1 MAGKKMAVLIGINN
15 YENCG
20 LLNYA
25 IQDVEALRDIL
36 IDPQRG
42 GYQSEYV
49 KTLIDKES
57 PHPHRANILNMI
69 GNITRGANAEDSI
82 LMYFAGHGLT
92 LDNEPCI
99 LPIDAYP
106 NNAKTCIPIKD
117 LQEQVEHSAAN
128 IRLMIFD
135 ACHSGLEMGRPASGF
150 MTSRFEAALQSMSE
164 SGGIAVLSSCKADQV
179 SLEDKDLAHG
189 VFSYYLTEGRRGPA
203 DTDKDYDISV
213 LDAYNY
219 VLSNVRE
226 WTLKNNKQ
234 QTPTLYA
241 KMAGEIRLVTVPK
254 PSSHEAKTGIAVV
267 SKVTL
272 QKVVRGDT
280 SDIYE
285 DSDSYSKKR
294 ESTKEECAKSIG
306 KMGAFFAKLYGP
318 EEIKATDSMNLS
330 YPRGQFGGGIFS
342 DGSVFGYRLY
352 IGASPDLLE
361 GKTFLTEVM
370 TEFDFDFLELELQ
383 SPINLAK
390 LYRLTEVSGLKAT
403 GFSPPVEMSAGKE
416 SEPRCS
422 MHVKN
427 YTGGATIT
435 FTIWGRESL
444 RLAIS
449 LIRTALSASQ

>member
-57 PHPHRANILNMI
+57 PHPHRANILNII
-69 GNITRGANAEDSI
+69 GSITRGANAEDSI

-92 LDNEPCI
+92 LDNEPYI

-189 VFSYYLTEGRRGPA
+189 VFSYYLTEGLRGPA
-203 DTDKDYDISV
+203 DSDKDYDISV

-226 WTLKNNKQ
+226 WTVKNDKQ

-241 KMAGEIRLVTVPK
+241 KMAGEIRLVSVPK
-254 PSSHEAKTGIAVV
+254 PSHEAKTGIAIV

-272 QKVVRGDT
+272 QKLVRGDT
-280 SDIYE
+280 SYIYGH
-285 DSDSYSKKR
+285 SDSYWKKR

-306 KMGAFFAKLYGP
+306 KMGVFFAKLYGP
-318 EEIKATDSMNLS
+318 EKIKATDSMNLS
-330 YPRGQFGGGIFS
+330 YPRGQFGGSIFS

-361 GKTFLTEVM
+361 DKTFLTEVM
-370 TEFDFDFLELELQ
+370 TEFDLDFLELELQ
-383 SPINLAK
+383 SPMDLAR
-390 LYRLTEVSGLKAT
+390 LYRLAEVSGFNVK
-403 GFSPPVEMSAGKE
+403 GFSPPLEMSAGKV

-422 MHVKN
+422 IHVKN

-435 FTIWGRESL
+435 LTIWGYESL
-444 RLAIS
+444 ELAIS